1 MSTSAS
7 SVAVLLFSLSAT
19 QEARRKPLAGSVA
32 RSERVWH
39 SLEQLTLA
47 KIRAAG
53 LPAVVS
59 HELPINHAGTFGT
72 QLRQAAQAVLEL
84 GYSSVICIGN
94 DCPALRPSDLTE
106 AAHALQA
113 GAIPVGADA
122 RGGVYLTG
130 LNQALLTNAQV
141 LTNLPWQTTEL
152 SASLFQF
159 LHQHDQQPV
168 LLSPCRSDWNTC
180 PDVRLSEA
188 VGARTWLRQL
198 AEALRPVTVG
208 PFAARPISIL
218 LRSLALAGL
227 RAPPLR

>member
-1 MSTSAS
+1 MSTSVS

-32 RSERVWH
+32 RSERVWR

-47 KIRAAG
+47 KIQAAG

-59 HELPINHAGTFGT
+59 HKLSISQAGTFGV
-72 QLRQAAQAVLEL
+72 QLRQAAQAVLDL

-94 DCPALRPSDLTE
+94 DCPSLRPSDLTE
-106 AAHALQA
+106 AARVLQS
-113 GAIPVGADA
+113 GAIPVGVDA

-130 LNQALLTNAQV
+130 LNKALLTNEQA
-141 LTNLPWQTTEL
+141 LTSLPWQTTEL
-152 SASLFQF
+152 SASLLHF
-159 LHQHDQQPV
+159 LHQHGQQPL
-168 LLSPCRSDWNTC
+168 LLSPCRPDWNAQ

-188 VGARTWLRQL
+188 VGTPAWLRQL

-208 PFAARPISIL
+208 PFVGRPISIL
-218 LRSLALAGL
+218 LRSLAPAGL